1 MSLAT
6 RKTTDR
12 IPSVL
17 PREQA
22 LALFEAEARRIT
34 GLNAE
39 RFLAKW
45 DGGMYEDLDDTPH
58 GREIAYLALLIPFGR
73 QLS

>member
-1 MSLAT
+1 MALAT

-22 LALFEAEARRIT
+22 LALFEAEVRRVA
-34 GLNAE
+34 GLTAE
-39 RFLAKW
+39 QFLAKW
-45 DGGMYEDLDDTPH
+45 DGGRTKTST
-58 GREIAYLALLIPFGR
+58 ILLTGVR
-73 QLS
+73 SLTLRS